1 MTDPTDRSIY
11 PHWAQDHVRFQDLDR
26 LGHVN
31 NIAFCVYSETGRV
44 KFAEDLCPGSTDG
57 SGIGWTIVRLEVDF
71 RQQGHYP
78 ATVDIGTAITRLGT
92 SSVTLVQG
100 IFLGE
105 RCIGTTS
112 SVVVWTDV
120 QAGKALPL
128 PDDIRAAAQGFM
140 ARP

>member
-57 SGIGWTIVRLEVDF
+57 SKD
-71 RQQGHYP
+71 Q
-78 ATVDIGTAITRLGT
+78 
-92 SSVTLVQG
+92 SN
-100 IFLGE
+100 
-105 RCIGTTS
+105 
-112 SVVVWTDV
+112 SVVRVASTG
-120 QAGKALPL
+120 AGA
-128 PDDIRAAAQGFM
+128 
-140 ARP
+140 